1 MDKVHGTSFSCRFI
15 SLHFLAYQLGPLVC
29 SVITKAHVLTAC
41 DITNKFGTKAAKLKC
56 NPEMYLMTFGKID
69 DDLSHR
75 NAEQYLEIAVYLKS
89 ICITVDE
96 LCYETYS

>member
-1 MDKVHGTSFSCRFI
+1 MVH
-15 SLHFLAYQLGPLVC
+15 PLVC
-29 SVITKAHVLTAC
+29 SVIIKAHVLTAC

-75 NAEQYLEIAVYLKS
+75 NAEQYLEIAVYSKS

-96 LCYETYS
+96 LCYETYTATIKNRLTTLHQHQRRFKVI

>member
-1 MDKVHGTSFSCRFI
+1 M
-15 SLHFLAYQLGPLVC
+15 
-29 SVITKAHVLTAC
+29 TAC

-75 NAEQYLEIAVYLKS
+75 NAEQYLEIAV
-89 ICITVDE
+89 DE
-96 LCYETYS
+96 LCYETYTATIKNRLTTLHQHQRRFKVI